1 MPRYAVGDIVVVP
14 FPFSGDPGTLKR
26 RPAVVLAT
34 WSISTG
40 RSTATA
46 RGAAPRTAQDYLL
59 ALITS
64 QATGDPH
71 RVPLTSADV
80 IGRPLTAAQSFLRPT
95 YLFAADEGLI
105 AYKMAA
111 LAPATLDKALLIL
124 HQVFAPVGTPSVA
137 TLQAE
142 ASQLQGRVKT
152 LETEVKAL
160 RKHLQGTP
168 ADDDGSNH
176 RDDSTQETG

>member
-1 MPRYAVGDIVVVP
+1 MPSYAVGDIVVVP

-40 RSTATA
+40 RSTA
-46 RGAAPRTAQDYLL
+46 QDYLL

-64 QATGDPH
+64 QGTGDPH
-71 RVPLTSADV
+71 RIPLAPADV
-80 IGRPLTAAQSFLRPT
+80 IGRPLAAPQSFLRPT

-111 LAPATLDKALLIL
+111 LAPATLDKALLAL
-124 HQVFAPVGTPSVA
+124 HQVFSPVGTPSVA

-152 LETEVKAL
+152 LETEVEAL
-160 RKHLQGTP
+160 REHLQGS
-168 ADDDGSNH
+168 ANDDNNSP
-176 RDDSTQETG
+176 QETG

>member
-71 RVPLTSADV
+71 RVPLTPADV

-95 YLFAADEGLI
+95 YLFAADEALI

-111 LAPATLDKALLIL
+111 LTPSTLDKALLVL
-124 HQVFAPVGTPSVA
+124 HQLFAPLA
-137 TLQAE
+137 T
-142 ASQLQGRVKT
+142 
-152 LETEVKAL
+152 ET
-160 RKHLQGTP
+160 
-168 ADDDGSNH
+168 DGL
-176 RDDSTQETG
+176 DSSDAPQETG